1 MQQGPGK
8 KFAFLFSLGFPYR
21 HHFQFT
27 KSPLKLYC
35 IGTLGCVFS
44 ILCPSPNDAILCIF
58 FQLNV
63 LDGFLERHI
72 FLQFLYRIHWS
83 DMSNPFISL
92 QCLVYCDVFPSSFPE
107 QRRRNVFWRSPV
119 SPRWLSRTW
128 PPSQCRSSPLSMLRI
143 ILYPDCHR
151 EGRGYSTPGPFA
163 SIGTKASAVLTLV
176 QSIPNPRSQAIL

>member
-1 MQQGPGK
+1 MQKGLGK
-8 KFAFLFSLGFPYR
+8 KITFLFRLSFPYR

-63 LDGFLERHI
+63 LDGLPKRHI

-92 QCLVYCDVFPSSFPE
+92 QCLVQCDVFVLAFLNKDGAMFFVILPLAHDDVQNLATFPLPIFTIVDVA
-107 QRRRNVFWRSPV
+107 NNS
-119 SPRWLSRTW
+119 LSRL
-128 PPSQCRSSPLSMLRI
+128 SQGRSRLF
-143 ILYPDCHR
+143 H
-151 EGRGYSTPGPFA
+151 A
-163 SIGTKASAVLTLV
+163 
-176 QSIPNPRSQAIL
+176 RSLCLPKPAQY